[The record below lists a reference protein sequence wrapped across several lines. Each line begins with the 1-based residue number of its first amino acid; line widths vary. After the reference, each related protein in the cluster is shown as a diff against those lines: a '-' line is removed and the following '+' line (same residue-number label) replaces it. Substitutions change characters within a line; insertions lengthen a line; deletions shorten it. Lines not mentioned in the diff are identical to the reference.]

1 MKKQKLLALAISA
14 ISTGILISCAKPADN
29 NAPADKDLDKA
40 LKDAENAKDSKAV
53 ANDKQTGDTQA
64 KSAQTSE
71 KTADTAQN
79 NSLNNAPSVQP
90 LNLSPEQSTAYLKHV
105 SKDIILPL
113 YQHATEQSKA
123 LHEQSQTLCQSGTVS
138 TADLATLRK
147 QWLAVAQAWAKAEAV
162 NFGPATENM
171 AHLYINYF
179 PDERGLVHKSVATL
193 VKDNPNLNPK
203 QFSDESAIVQGVPAL
218 EDILYSNDG
227 LDKAQCNYVISASNE
242 LHRRLNA
249 ISEQWQKN
257 GDTLLD
263 TANPTTGMNQYLNG
277 LLFHIENL
285 KSTGIGKPLG
295 LISLKKGH
303 VPAHTA
309 GESKAIISA
318 KLAILKQTLNDKQL
332 VDLIGGK
339 SDITQKMTASIEQIE
354 TELSNLPNDI
364 SKAPQTQQQALY
376 DGLTD
381 LTKQI
386 KRGLM
391 PLLGVQVGFN
401 STDGD

>member
-1 MKKQKLLALAISA
+1 MKKQKLMALALSA

-40 LKDAENAKDSKAV
+40 PKDAKNAQDSKTV
-53 ANDKQTGDTQA
+53 ANDKQA
-64 KSAQTSE
+64 NSAQTSE

-79 NSLNNAPSVQP
+79 NPLNNPPSVQP
-90 LNLSPEQSTAYLKHV
+90 LNLSPEQATAYLKHV

-113 YQHATEQSKA
+113 YQHSAEQSKD
-123 LHEQSQTLCQSGTVS
+123 LHEQSKSLCQSGQAEKVS
-138 TADLATLRK
+138 TADLTKLRK
-147 QWLAVAQAWAKAEAV
+147 QWLAVAEAWAKAEVV

-179 PDERGLVHKSVATL
+179 PDERGLVHKSVANL
-193 VKDNPNLNPK
+193 VKDNPNLNPIK
-203 QFSDESAIVQGVPAL
+203 FSDESAIVQGVPAL
-218 EDILYSNDG
+218 EDILYTNES

-242 LHRRLNA
+242 LYRRLNS

-257 GDTLLD
+257 GNTLLD
-263 TANPTTGMNQYLNG
+263 TANPTTGMNQYFNG

-295 LISLKKGH
+295 LISHKKGH
-303 VPAHTA
+303 VPAHTS

-318 KLAILKQTLNDKQL
+318 KLAILKQTLNDNQL
-332 VDLIGGK
+332 VDLIGDN
-339 SDITQKMTASIEQIE
+339 SDIAQKMTASIEQIE
-354 TELSNLPNDI
+354 TELSSLPNDI
-364 SKAPQTQQQALY
+364 SKAPQAQQQALY
-376 DGLTD
+376 DKLTD